1 MPANGWLL
9 MDSKLQALE
18 TWAAVLLEQL
28 QPAARNQ
35 LARSI
40 GQELRRSQRK
50 RVLMQQNPDGSKFA
64 PRKKRDLRGK
74 QGRVRRKAEMF
85 KKLRTATYMKA
96 KGDSSAVT
104 VGFTGRISRIA
115 RVHQFGLK
123 DRAERDAPEVR
134 YDQRE
139 VLGFTEQDLDLI
151 RDRLIYHLSE

>member
-1 MPANGWLL
+1 

-18 TWAAVLLEQL
+18 TWAAGLLEQL

-40 GQELRRSQRK
+40 GQELRRSQQK
-50 RVLMQQNPDGSKFA
+50 RVLMQRNPDGSKFA

-96 KGDSSAVT
+96 KGDSNAVT
-104 VGFTGRISRIA
+104 VGFIGRAARIA
-115 RVHQFGLK
+115 RIHQHGLK
-123 DRAERDAPEVR
+123 DRPERGAPEITYER
-134 YDQRE
+134 RQL
-139 VLGFTEQDLDLI
+139 LGFSEADIILI
-151 RDRLIYHLSE
+151 RDILIDKLT

>member
-1 MPANGWLL
+1 

-18 TWAAVLLEQL
+18 SWAAGLLEQL

-40 GQELRRSQRK
+40 GQELRRSQQK
-50 RVLMQQNPDGSKFA
+50 RVLLQENPDGSKFA

-96 KGDSSAVT
+96 KGDSNAVT

-123 DRAERDAPEVR
+123 DSAERGAPETR
-134 YDQRE
+134 YEQRE
-139 VLGFTEQDLDLI
+139 LLGFTDMDLDII
-151 RDRLIYHLSE
+151 RDALLKKLTQ

>member
-1 MPANGWLL
+1 

-18 TWAAVLLEQL
+18 TWAAGLLEQL

-40 GQELRRSQRK
+40 GQELRRSQQK
-50 RVLMQQNPDGSKFA
+50 RVLMQENPDGSKFA

-96 KGDSSAVT
+96 RGDSSAVT
-104 VGFTGRISRIA
+104 VSFTGRIARIA
-115 RVHQFGLK
+115 RVHQYGLK
-123 DRAERDAPEVR
+123 DRAEREAPDVR
-134 YDQRE
+134 YEQRE
-139 VLGFTEQDLDLI
+139 VLGFTDADTDLI
-151 RDRLIYHLSE
+151 RDRILEQLTQ